1 MRLGLF
7 VITALVGTTLTAC
20 DSEKDQYSGLS
31 ELVAERNEVRR
42 GISDDNIRKK
52 KKTAGGH
59 SETNDFDSLSDYSP
73 KEEISTVVLY
83 EKPIDIVDSESRIP
97 LAKGVAYMNKRG
109 QIVRIKIINA
119 K

>member
-7 VITALVGTTLTAC
+7 VITALVGVTLTGC

-31 ELVAERNEVRR
+31 ELVAERNEVRQD
-42 GISDDNIRKK
+42 ISDETSRKK
-52 KKTAGGH
+52 RLATGDY
-59 SETNDFDSLSDYSP
+59 SEKSDLDSLSDFAP

-83 EKPIDIVDSESRIP
+83 EKSIDIVDSESRIP
-97 LAKGVAYMNKRG
+97 LAKGVAYMNKTG
-109 QIVRIKIINA
+109 QIVRIKIINT